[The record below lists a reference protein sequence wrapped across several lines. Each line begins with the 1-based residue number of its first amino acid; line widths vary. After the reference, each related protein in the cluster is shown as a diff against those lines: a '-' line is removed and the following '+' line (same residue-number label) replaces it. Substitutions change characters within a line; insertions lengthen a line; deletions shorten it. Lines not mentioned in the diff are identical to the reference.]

1 MNAIN
6 AASGLGPE
14 SKLHAEMA
22 QNEPEF
28 SSSQQSNAYN
38 GLWIN
43 EDPEMRDWLRN

>member
-6 AASGLGPE
+6 AASGLGTE

-22 QNEPEF
+22 QFEPEF

-38 GLWIN
+38 RLWIS
-43 EDPEMRDWLRN
+43 EGLEMRDCLRN